1 VLVEETEMMAMKS
14 Q

>member
-1 VLVEETEMMAMKS
+1 VLVEETEMMALKS